1 MNARSESDNV
11 GSSLRDKIIGLGER
25 SIRKSYYPQLRQQLE
40 ETEKSRSE
48 LMEKSIALMN
58 MLDDLEGVRSRLA
71 ESEARYRSLVEN
83 INDVIYS
90 LDLKGTVTYIS
101 PVIRNISGLTPEEII
116 GRHFEEHIHPDDR
129 AMLVEAYYRDLAGH
143 VEPHEF
149 RFRKKDGSFL
159 FARAFS
165 RPLLEDSRVVGL
177 TGVMSDIT
185 DRKRAEDEVRHLNL
199 ELEKRVAER
208 TAQLEFANKE
218 LEAFSYSVSHDLRA
232 PVRSLDGFSKIV
244 LEEYQEKID
253 ESGQNYLLRI
263 RSSAQYMAQLIDDL
277 LKLSLVNRT
286 GLIMQQVNLSRMA
299 REIADRFHEQE
310 PGREVEFRIQEGI
323 TLQADNHF
331 IRIVLENL
339 LANAWKFT
347 STHPTARIEFGMTRQ
362 GKTPVLFIRDDGAG
376 FDMNY
381 KSKLFGVFQRLHS
394 KAEFPGTGIGL
405 ATVQRIIYRHGG
417 AVWAEGEV
425 EHGATFFFT
434 LPSGD

>member
-129 AMLVEAYYRDLAGH
+129 AMLVEAYYRDLAGQ